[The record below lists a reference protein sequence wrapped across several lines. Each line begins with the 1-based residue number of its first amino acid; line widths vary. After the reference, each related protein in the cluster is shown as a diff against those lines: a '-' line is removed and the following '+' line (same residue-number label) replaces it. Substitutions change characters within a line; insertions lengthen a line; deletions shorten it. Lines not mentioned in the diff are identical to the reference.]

1 MPQID
6 HIVVLMMENHSY
18 DNYLGTLGR
27 GDGFAIGSDGRPTAA
42 NADAAGNVVR
52 AFRMPTTCQQR
63 NHPSQS
69 WNDSHIQWDGGRND
83 GFVRSGS
90 GPVAM
95 GYWTAADPWRRK

>member
-1 MPQID
+1 VTGRVAVCGSGVVGAATAARAARPLATPGTRPFPQLPPGNDTIPQIE

-52 AFRMPTTCQQR
+52 AFRMPTTCQ
-63 NHPSQS
+63 
-69 WNDSHIQWDGGRND
+69 
-83 GFVRSGS
+83 
-90 GPVAM
+90 
-95 GYWTAADPWRRK
+95 